1 MCYPLIKLRLS
12 IDHGYVLHLRRFRRL
27 PDIIEITYCMGSS
40 VRWPG
45 AMALVGYFAFP
56 LFLSSLSFSFFFYS
70 FSLYLFSYIGLAL
83 DETLGDRF
91 RRKGRR
97 ARSRCIEAMRE
108 TRSPSLFAIRSR
120 VTPKKKEKKSV
131 KDARRSRVHP
141 APFNC

>member
-56 LFLSSLSFSFFFYS
+56 LFLSSLSFSFFFIH
-70 FSLYLFSYIGLAL
+70 FLYIYFPISAL
-83 DETLGDRF
+83 LWTRLWAIVFEGNEEERGVAVS
-91 RRKGRR
+91 K
-97 ARSRCIEAMRE
+97 RC
-108 TRSPSLFAIRSR
+108 
-120 VTPKKKEKKSV
+120 
-131 KDARRSRVHP
+131 ARRDLLRSSRSDRV
-141 APFNC
+141 